1 MFKSYV
7 QKKLENYVKQYFAAH
22 PEIKL
27 VGIAGSV
34 GKTSTKRAIA
44 TVLAAQYRVRMD
56 DGNLNS
62 EFGAPCAMLG
72 ITYPESIRNPLAWWK
87 VFRAA
92 KARVKNPADVDII
105 IQEFGTDHPGDIAKF
120 GRYVTPDIALVT
132 AVTPEHME
140 FFGTIEAVA
149 EEEMAIAKFSRFVL
163 INRDDVEGR
172 FAELQTNPEFSTY
185 GTSGTA
191 EYRVE
196 PGEFSRE
203 HGFSAVAIA
212 PEYTE
217 PINMMVKVVGEHS
230 MRAVAAAV
238 AVGARYGMTAET
250 IVAAVATI
258 RPVPGRMNLLKGIG
272 GTWVIDDTYNS
283 SPAAAEA
290 ALRTLYSFDDAAE
303 RIAVLGDMRELGES
317 SPREHEKIGAL
328 CDGNLLSWVVTVGP
342 ESEKHLAPAARAR
355 GCQVKVCRNAIE
367 AGQFVRAVTEEG
379 SVILV
384 KGSQNTIYL
393 EEAVKIL
400 VEMSEDRELVRQ
412 SASWQKTKD
421 EFFAQFY

>member
-7 QKKLENYVKQYFAAH
+7 QKKLENYVQQYFAAH
-22 PEIKL
+22 SEIKL
-27 VGIAGSV
+27 IGIVGSV
-34 GKTSTKRAIA
+34 GKTSTKRAVA
-44 TVLAAQYRVRMD
+44 TALSAQYRVRMD

-72 ITYPESIRNPLAWWK
+72 ISYPESIRNPLAWWK

-92 KARVKNPADVDII
+92 EARIKNPTDVDVI

-120 GRYVTPDIALVT
+120 GTYVRPDIALVT

-149 EEEMAIAKFSRFVL
+149 EEEMAITKFSKYVL
-163 INRDDVEGR
+163 INRDDVDGR
-172 FAELQTNPEFSTY
+172 FAALQTNPEFSTY
-185 GTSGTA
+185 GSSGSA

-196 PGEFSRE
+196 PSEFGRE
-203 HGFSAVAIA
+203 TGFSVVATA
-212 PEYTE
+212 PEYAE
-217 PINMMVKVVGEHS
+217 PFSFAVKVVGEHS
-230 MRAVAAAV
+230 LRAIAAAL
-238 AVGARYGMTAET
+238 AVGVKLGMNADTLVEALGK
-250 IVAAVATI
+250 I

-303 RIAVLGDMRELGES
+303 RIAVFGDMRELGES
-317 SPREHEKIGAL
+317 SASEHEKLGAL
-328 CDGNLLSWVVTVGP
+328 CDGSLLSWVVTVGP
-342 ESEKHLAPAARAR
+342 ESEKYLAPAARAR

-367 AGQFVRAVTEEG
+367 AGQFVRAVSEEG
-379 SVILV
+379 SMILV

-400 VEMSEDRELVRQ
+400 VEMSADRELVRQ
-412 SASWQKTKD
+412 SSSWREKKD
-421 EFFAQFY
+421 KYFAQFY